1 MRLWGSAGQQSLQFF
16 FGLLFSTLNGL
27 HSNIQRQ
34 LNTPVLSEIGIANI
48 RKENVCYKKEF
59 ILLFL
64 LAFCILVLW
73 KDTEVTIFSLWTE
86 FMLLNCKL
94 WDFQSHKGLE
104 SRSSF
109 SGKLFS
115 SYISHLTTKK
125 VTIYFVFWVYILI
138 QNLKWDN
145 HHLNN

>member
-1 MRLWGSAGQQSLQFF
+1 MCATRRNLFCCFSWHSAYSCHGKTRRSPSFHFEL
-16 FGLLFSTLNGL
+16 
-27 HSNIQRQ
+27 
-34 LNTPVLSEIGIANI
+34 
-48 RKENVCYKKEF
+48 
-59 ILLFL
+59 
-64 LAFCILVLW
+64 
-73 KDTEVTIFSLWTE
+73 E

-104 SRSSF
+104 RRSSF

-115 SYISHLTTKK
+115 SYISHFTTKK

-145 HHLNN
+145 HHLNSFYNTFLLLTYFSIHQIVRCLPNKVAEQGYLEIHIIHWNM

>member
-1 MRLWGSAGQQSLQFF
+1 MQLWSSAGQRSLQFF

-34 LNTPVLSEIGIANI
+34 LNIPVLSEIGIATN
-48 RKENVCYKKEF
+48 RKENVCYRKEF
-59 ILLFL
+59 ILLFP

-73 KDTEVTIFSLWTE
+73 KDMEVTIFSLWTGIHAV
-86 FMLLNCKL
+86 KL
-94 WDFQSHKGLE
+94 SIVGFFQSHKRFE

-115 SYISHLTTKK
+115 SYISHFRAKK
-125 VTIYFVFWVYILI
+125 VTIYFVFWVYIVI
-138 QNLKWDN
+138 QNLK
-145 HHLNN
+145 LK